1 MLNKN
6 YRIYN
11 NVTCEE
17 ELGRR
22 LYKEG
27 QLPFKIPIYL
37 ESYIDF
43 KKLGHEAC
51 VKNAIRIIPEM
62 KLAEKLCDA
71 S

>member
-1 MLNKN
+1 VLNKN